1 MAMPG
6 GAIALPEEGERVEKS
21 LGILIKTQFTE
32 TDFNSVMGHT
42 EIPARA
48 IPSLIITLT
57 DHKIMDILATED
69 PRKWDTEF
77 GDTEYAQNMFQIEL
91 DKYRLRKIVETNP
104 VAMIALHRYAVNYFY
119 ALCMR
124 SKDRKGRAEG
134 VRLGTASSVREAEE
148 GLGLGTKALH
158 ALGLGRLTKYQKVYV
173 KKE

>member
-1 MAMPG
+1 MSM
-6 GAIALPEEGERVEKS
+6 GAVALPEEGERVEKS

-32 TDFNSVMGHT
+32 TDFLSVVGHT

-48 IPSLIITLT
+48 IPSLMITLT
-57 DHKIMDILATED
+57 DYKIMDILATED
-69 PRKWDTEF
+69 PRNWDQEF
-77 GDTEYAQNMFQIEL
+77 GDTEYAQNMFEREL
-91 DKYRLRKIVETNP
+91 DKFRLKQIVEKNP
-104 VAMIALHRYAVNYFY
+104 IAMIALHRYSVNYFY

-134 VRLGTASSVREAEE
+134 VRLGAASSVRESEE

-173 KKE
+173 KNE